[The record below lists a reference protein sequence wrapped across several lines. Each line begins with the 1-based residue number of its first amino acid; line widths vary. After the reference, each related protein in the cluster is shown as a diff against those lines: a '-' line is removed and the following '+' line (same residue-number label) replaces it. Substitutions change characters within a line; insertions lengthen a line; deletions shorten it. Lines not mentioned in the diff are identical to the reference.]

1 MIDILFSSKVRR
13 KLVAFFMG
21 HSEGEYYIREIERAT
36 QADFRSVHMELARL
50 ERAGLLQ
57 SRRVANLKYY
67 TLNKGYPIYPELR
80 SIIVKTRDWEDDKKT
95 VAAV

>member
-1 MIDILFSSKVRR
+1 VIDIVFSSKVRR

-21 HSEGEYYIREIERAT
+21 NSEGEYYIREIERAT

-50 ERAGLLQ
+50 ERAGLLR

-67 TLNKGYPIYPELR
+67 TLNKNYPIYPELR
-80 SIIVKTRDWEDDKKT
+80 SIMLKTKDWDNDKQ
-95 VAAV
+95 AVPAV